1 MKIFK
6 DVDFMDKMTQLL
18 KLLERTDTIEINDFR
33 MDFEELEIQLMPA
46 VQRAVQQVVQKQA
59 ATVAPKGTIPS
70 EPFAPPV
77 HDYPGEVAEVQL
89 GAGTRKP
96 VLLGGQKALYRFEEP
111 QPNPPVVTFDVFDIP
126 MPGLPRPIR
135 EHFSDVMD
143 HPGDWAKKAVKD
155 FGANMVTIHLIGTG
169 PKVMDKTPQQAAA
182 DIEEV
187 LQAVDVPLVIGG
199 SGDPKKDP
207 IVLEA
212 AAAAAE
218 DERCLLASANLDLD
232 YRRVA
237 KAAMD
242 YNHAVLSWAITDIN
256 MQKTLNKYLMKEG
269 LTREDIVMDPTT
281 CALGYGIEFSIDVIT
296 RTRLAA
302 LKGDKDLQMPMSS
315 GTTNAWGSREA
326 WMRKDEWGPT
336 DYRGP
341 IWEIVTGLT
350 MMLCGVD
357 IFMMLHPS
365 SVQLLSEIGSTFTKE
380 YLTTDVPDISNWIT
394 ELGV

>member
-1 MKIFK
+1 
-6 DVDFMDKMTQLL
+6 MDKMTQLL
-18 KLLERTDTIEINDFR
+18 KLLENTDTIELNEFR
-33 MDFEELEIQLMPA
+33 MDFEELELNIMPA
-46 VQRAVQQVVQKQA
+46 IQQVVQTAQKQA
-59 ATVAPKGTIPS
+59 QQAEIVREAILAEEFK
-70 EPFAPPV
+70 PPI

-96 VLLGGQKALYRFEEP
+96 VFLGGQKALYRFEEP

-135 EHFSDVMD
+135 EHFEDVME

-169 PKVMDKTPQQAAA
+169 PKVMDKTPKQAAA

-199 SGDPKKDP
+199 SGDPQKDP

-232 YRRVA
+232 YRKVA
-237 KAAMD
+237 KAAVD

-269 LTREDIVMDPTT
+269 LTQNDIVMDPTT

-326 WMRKDEWGPT
+326 WMKKEEWGPT
-336 DYRGP
+336 EYRGP
-341 IWEIVTGLT
+341 IWEIITGLT

-357 IFMMLHPS
+357 IFMMLHPQ
-365 SVQLLSEIGSTFTKE
+365 SVKMLREIGETFTKE
-380 YLTTDVPDISNWIT
+380 YMTTEVPDISNWVT
-394 ELGV
+394 QLE

>member
-1 MKIFK
+1 
-6 DVDFMDKMTQLL
+6 MDKITQLL
-18 KLLERTDTIEINDFR
+18 KLLENTDTIELNEFR
-33 MDFEELEIQLMPA
+33 MDFEELELNIMPA
-46 VQRAVQQVVQKQA
+46 IQQVVQTAQKQVQQA
-59 ATVAPKGTIPS
+59 EITKEAIIAEDFK
-70 EPFAPPV
+70 PPI
-77 HDYPGEVAEVQL
+77 HSYQGEVAEVQL

-96 VLLGGQKALYRFEEP
+96 VFLGGQKALYRFEEP

-135 EHFSDVMD
+135 EHFEDVME

-199 SGDPKKDP
+199 SGDPQKDP
-207 IVLEA
+207 LVLEA

-232 YRRVA
+232 YRKVA
-237 KAAMD
+237 KAAAD

-256 MQKTLNKYLMKEG
+256 MQKTLNKYLMNEG
-269 LTREDIVMDPTT
+269 LTQKDIVMDPTT

-302 LKGDKDLQMPMSS
+302 LKGDTDLQMPMSS

-326 WMRKDEWGPT
+326 WMKKEEWGPT

-357 IFMMLHPS
+357 IFMMLHPQ
-365 SVQLLSEIGSTFTKE
+365 SVKMLREIGETFTKD
-380 YLTTDVPDISNWIT
+380 YMTTDIPDISNWVT
-394 ELGV
+394 QLE